1 MRLEGGSIGSS
12 GSCANLHLDDDL
24 DERLSRFDEV
34 FSRPEDEEL
43 LLLLDREEAEDDEE
57 LEYRLRVLCRDV
69 PLLRSLDRRSF
80 DL

>member
-1 MRLEGGSIGSS
+1 M
-12 GSCANLHLDDDL
+12 
-24 DERLSRFDEV
+24 SRFDEV

-43 LLLLDREEAEDDEE
+43 LLLLDREEAEEDEE